1 MIKKDFIQELL
12 QEGNEKSGFDSA
24 YSMDKRGFVAKEQ
37 GGVPWMENYS
47 EGNIRSKGNSG

>member
-37 GGVPWMENYS
+37 GGVP
-47 EGNIRSKGNSG
+47 